1 MHIYPVEFHHE
12 ACSVWVSCADIP
24 ELHSAGDDEAEALLE
39 AVDGLESALSL
50 YVGQRR
56 AIPAASRPRKGQPV
70 VFLSALTVAKIG
82 LWNAMVEQ
90 GVGKAELARR
100 LGVHMPQVDR
110 LVDFLHQSKIQQV
123 EHALA
128 LLGYR
133 LSVSLEAA

>member
-1 MHIYPVEFHHE
+1 MNFYPVELHHE
-12 ACSVWVSCADIP
+12 AGSVWVSCADIP
-24 ELHSAGDDEAEALLE
+24 ELHSAGDNAEEALLE

-56 AIPAASRPRKGQPV
+56 AIPAASRPCKGQPV
-70 VFLSALTVAKIG
+70 VFLSALTVAKIC
-82 LWNAMVEQ
+82 LWNAMVAQ

-100 LGVHMPQVDR
+100 LGMHMPQVDR

-133 LSVSLEAA
+133 LSVALEAA